1 MNALTTMWIVM
12 CKELRDILRDRRTL
26 VLTLVMGPLLF
37 PAIMLGMGAL
47 TEKKLRTQSEKELEV
62 PTIGL
67 ERAPNLVAFL
77 ATQGIRAVPAPEDLE
92 QAIREQRVE
101 VGMHIPEEFAADW
114 RAGRPALVEVLVDT
128 TQRDSAI
135 PASRVQ
141 GALRAYGAQVGALR
155 LLARGVDASVAQ
167 ALNPGTR
174 DVATDAARRG
184 RVLAFILP
192 YFMILTG
199 FLGGMALVLD
209 ATAGERE
216 RQSLEPLLATPA
228 ARGAIVSGKIAAACI
243 LGLATLLL
251 SLLALKSSA
260 LMATGITRQM
270 DVSMLA
276 IAKMLFVLLPIL
288 LVGTS
293 LLTLLAASAKSL
305 KEAQSHITW
314 LMLLPMVPSLVLMAN
329 PVKTEAWQFAVPFL
343 AQNQM
348 LLRIIRAEAVSPREW
363 AIYLGCSL
371 GLALL
376 LWGAAVLR
384 YRQEKLAIST

>member
-184 RVLAFILP
+184 RVLAFI
-192 YFMILTG
+192 
-199 FLGGMALVLD
+199 
-209 ATAGERE
+209 
-216 RQSLEPLLATPA
+216 S
-228 ARGAIVSGKIAAACI
+228 GAC
-243 LGLATLLL
+243 
-251 SLLALKSSA
+251 
-260 LMATGITRQM
+260 R
-270 DVSMLA
+270 
-276 IAKMLFVLLPIL
+276 
-288 LVGTS
+288 
-293 LLTLLAASAKSL
+293 
-305 KEAQSHITW
+305 
-314 LMLLPMVPSLVLMAN
+314 
-329 PVKTEAWQFAVPFL
+329 
-343 AQNQM
+343 
-348 LLRIIRAEAVSPREW
+348 
-363 AIYLGCSL
+363 
-371 GLALL
+371 
-376 LWGAAVLR
+376 
-384 YRQEKLAIST
+384 